1 MSAVSGG
8 GAGRPNLASPWDPI
22 SPGSSRRSSEAGARM
37 SPVMSHH
44 LTKLHKKALVAGTTS
59 SLAQVSTI
67 DYVVMGSPLSYN
79 TSPHQMTVVL

>member
-1 MSAVSGG
+1 
-8 GAGRPNLASPWDPI
+8 
-22 SPGSSRRSSEAGARM
+22 M

-67 DYVVMGSPLSYN
+67 DYSWDLRFLTILPP
-79 TSPHQMTVVL
+79 TK

>member
-1 MSAVSGG
+1 
-8 GAGRPNLASPWDPI
+8 
-22 SPGSSRRSSEAGARM
+22 M

-67 DYVVMGSPLSYN
+67 DYVLMGSPLSYN